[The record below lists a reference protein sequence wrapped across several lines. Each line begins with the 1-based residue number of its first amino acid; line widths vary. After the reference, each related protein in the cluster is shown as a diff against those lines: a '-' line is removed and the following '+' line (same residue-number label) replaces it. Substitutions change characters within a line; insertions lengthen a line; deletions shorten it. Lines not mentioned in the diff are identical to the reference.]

1 MSSCRAVANYQQII
15 NFFKRLQYALE
26 TQDISFMLKVKQIV
40 CPHDVFCNH
49 DVIAIFPTGFG
60 KSIIYQLLPNLIPT
74 KKEKN
79 IVVVVSPL
87 NSIIEDQLSSLK
99 KRNVT
104 AAVLQTEDQNNLL
117 ESLFIKDNHKGKR
130 DPVPQKIKDGDASI
144 VFSHPESLLN
154 SGGRKLMLFS
164 QYQDNV
170 VAYVIDEAHCI
181 AMW

>member
-1 MSSCRAVANYQQII
+1 MSSCRDVANYQQII

-40 CPHDVFCNH
+40 CLHDVFCNH

-104 AAVLQTEDQNNLL
+104 AAVLQTED
-117 ESLFIKDNHKGKR
+117 
-130 DPVPQKIKDGDASI
+130 
-144 VFSHPESLLN
+144 
-154 SGGRKLMLFS
+154 
-164 QYQDNV
+164 
-170 VAYVIDEAHCI
+170 
-181 AMW
+181 